1 MARSIPDAIRELCL
15 SFPDAEQVLSH
26 GKPGYAV
33 RGKFF
38 AYYTVNHHGDG
49 RVALLVNAPA
59 GVQAACVKAEPRHY
73 FIPPYVGP
81 RGWLGINLDRG
92 IAWRRVVAHARDA
105 WLKVAPAK
113 LAARLDATGIDVKP
127 PTSKKLKP
135 AEIDPLQSPRGRRL
149 LAALRRACHELPDV
163 SEDMQFGHPV
173 WRAGKK
179 IFARAWHHDDRFTAV
194 FWVGVPAQAL
204 MLRDPRYLLPPYFGP
219 SGWIALDASRRIN
232 AAELRALALESYRHF
247 AAKGMLARL
256 EE

>member
-1 MARSIPDAIRELCL
+1 MARSIPDAIRGLCL

-113 LAARLDATGIDVKP
+113 LAARLDATDIDVKP
-127 PTSKKLKP
+127 PTSQKLKP
-135 AEIDPLQSPRGRRL
+135 AEIDPLQSARGRRL
-149 LAALRRACHELPDV
+149 LAALRRACDSRPMSPKIRNSATRSGV
-163 SEDMQFGHPV
+163 
-173 WRAGKK
+173 RA
-179 IFARAWHHDDRFTAV
+179 R
-194 FWVGVPAQAL
+194 
-204 MLRDPRYLLPPYFGP
+204 RYSRGP
-219 SGWIALDASRRIN
+219 GITTTGSRPCSGSACRRRRSCCAIRVICCRPTSVASGWIALDASKRVN
-232 AAELRALALESYRHF
+232 ATELRALALESYRHF
-247 AAKGMLARL
+247 AAKRMLARL
-256 EE
+256 GE